1 MDQVMSEVVT
11 NQVSKRALSDNRI
24 VSMPV
29 KPENIF
35 HFPAGLP
42 AFENAHD
49 FVFLCPDDYKPFFIM
64 QSLSSCALAFVCID
78 PFCIY
83 PGYAPTIEE
92 ADVKALALTGP
103 QDVFLFAIVAANR
116 DVRKTTANLRGPV
129 VVNIRTGIGS
139 QILCSNCD
147 YPMQYPLWEAA
158 SKIQNIEQFLKQ
170 PAAETTPKHHILW
183 PEIEHNDKL
192 QLITK

>member
-1 MDQVMSEVVT
+1 MNEIIT
-11 NQVSKRALSDNRI
+11 NQIGKRVLGDNRI

-42 AFENAHD
+42 AFEYAHD
-49 FVFLCPDDYKPFFIM
+49 FVFLCPADYKPFFIM

-83 PGYAPTIEE
+83 PGYAPTIDE
-92 ADVKALALTGP
+92 ADVKALDLTGP
-103 QDVFLFAIVAANR
+103 QDVFLFSIVAANQ

-129 VVNIRTGIGS
+129 VVNIRTGIGG
-139 QILCSNCD
+139 QILCPNSD

-158 SKIQNIEQFLKQ
+158 AQLHKRDQALKSTLTES
-170 PAAETTPKHHILW
+170 PHKSRILW
-183 PEIEHNDKL
+183 PEIEVNDKSK
-192 QLITK
+192 LITK